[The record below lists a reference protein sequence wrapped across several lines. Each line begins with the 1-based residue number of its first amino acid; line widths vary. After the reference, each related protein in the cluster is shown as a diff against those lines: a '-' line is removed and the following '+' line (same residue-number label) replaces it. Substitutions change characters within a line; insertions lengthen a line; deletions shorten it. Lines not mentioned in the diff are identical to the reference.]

1 MDTGSVT
8 KTQARVVFAFQHFA
22 VLEGLARSL

>member
-1 MDTGSVT
+1 GSVT
-8 KTQARVVFAFQHFA
+8 KTQARVVFALQHFV

>member
-1 MDTGSVT
+1 MDTGRVT
-8 KTQARVVFAFQHFA
+8 KTQARVVFALQHFV